1 MTYAEKFTNA
11 QRQIAYKQ
19 GQKVHG
25 KQVAKQQAQ
34 VRKNRSTE
42 GADNSKG
49 KVHFEG
55 DCSSS
60 NKTQRASMDAR
71 KVLTLLIK

>member
-1 MTYAEKFTNA
+1 VIYAEKFTNA

-19 GQKVHG
+19 GQKAG
-25 KQVAKQQAQ
+25 GRQVAKQQAQ
-34 VRKNRSTE
+34 VRKNRSAE
-42 GADNSKG
+42 GADTSKG

-55 DCSSS
+55 DRNSL
-60 NKTQRASMDAR
+60 NDTQRASLDAR